1 MTARVLPITVFV
13 SAADVMRA
21 LGCSKTVAYE
31 HLRRAA
37 RRAPGTRGLLR
48 VPVAVWEDYLR
59 GLASSVAHHLSWIDG
74 LTPLIDRPCS
84 PSGPELRGVYFV
96 QHDGSGPIKIGAAWN
111 IAQRVRMLQTGNP
124 YPLHL
129 RGYIADD
136 QPHVLEKQLHAR
148 FAALRLGGE
157 WFRSDPPLQAFIDE
171 HTTRG
176 PR

>member
-59 GLASSVAHHLSWIDG
+59 GLDG

-157 WFRSDPPLQAFIDE
+157 WFRSDPPLQAFIDD
-171 HTTRG
+171 TTRG